1 MSRFERWWAEDPRRT
16 PAQYAA
22 ALARDRFWRDEQLRL
37 IGTHPDFPEVTM
49 LLDDLDEAL
58 AHALLLILSRLPKD
72 RREPFAEAFFAGRPG
87 GQREIRSDRR
97 HQLAAAAAVALLVLE
112 LAVPELRGERIADL
126 LEGAAQEDDLTRTP
140 ASAVEEIQKAIARV
154 RFDIELE
161 DPTDPRAAASLAVA
175 EVLNPAGEAV
185 ALKAV
190 VARASWAAV
199 ESWEHPRV
207 LAFLLQLA
215 VALRARETSN
225 ERDGP

>member
-58 AHALLLILSRLPKD
+58 AHALLLTLSRLPKD
-72 RREPFAEAFFAGRPG
+72 RREPFAEAFFAERPG
-87 GQREIRSDRR
+87 GQREIRNDRR
-97 HQLAAAAAVALLVLE
+97 HQLAAAAAVALLVVE

-215 VALRARETSN
+215 LALRARETSN

>member
-37 IGTHPDFPEVTM
+37 IGTHPDFPDVTM
-49 LLDDLDEAL
+49 LLDDLNEAL
-58 AHALLLILSRLPKD
+58 AHALVLTLSRLPKD
-72 RREPFAEAFFAGRPG
+72 RREPFAEVFFAERPG
-87 GQREIRSDRR
+87 GKRKIRNDRR
-97 HQLAAAAAVALLVLE
+97 HELAAAAAVALLVLE

-140 ASAVEEIQKAIARV
+140 AAAVEEIQKAIARV

-161 DPTDPRAAASLAVA
+161 DPSDPRAAASLAVA